1 MQNESEERLILA
13 LVTTGGFTHA
23 EPDIDVLWFTISAP
37 VLDVCQALAKR
48 GHTVDFATLDG
59 QENWVKNYPFIRRV
73 HSLGPG
79 PTEEQYREHWS
90 RMLKHD
96 AKKGVG
102 SEMWESKYLWDSFFP
117 ITYKGLRKVCI
128 DPETRPSFIIADFF
142 AELAAKDMM
151 AELGIPIAI
160 MWPQMPF
167 LLAPASYIPGQPG
180 FQAVISTT
188 SEHASLMSR
197 LKNELVMVCAMPSF
211 LVWLRWLTALRK
223 KAGVRYPSPIQ
234 LTASSRPLCLVLVNS
249 FFGLETP
256 KDLPPLMAPVGPI
269 LADEF
274 PTLDQPHGSFLDS
287 HNRTAYVAL
296 GTHINLTQ
304 DIFDKLFS
312 GLVQSLSL
320 GHIDGIIWSLP
331 ARTRENL
338 YHEQQL
344 EVDGEL
350 FSLGDLLDNKASS
363 VFFPTYSPQRAVLDH
378 KNATIFVTHAGGSS
392 ANEVAYHGKPALVIP
407 FMFDQLCNAV
417 RLEEAGIGLR
427 LDKFDFTQD
436 EVTSRIALITED
448 EDGTFARNVLRLRR
462 IARVAA
468 RRKHLAADLV
478 EEVLYDD
485 ELRRGNKKGVA
496 SRPMHL
502 ETADVRLSW
511 FKKNNWDLYLFTFGT
526 FVGLPL
532 ASAYGIHYFV
542 KARGIRQLMGV
553 VSHVF
558 FRGRDIISPVI
569 SQK

>member
-1 MQNESEERLILA
+1 MQNESEQRLILA

-23 EPDIDVLWFTISAP
+23 EPEIDFLRFTIPAP
-37 VLDVCQALAKR
+37 VLDVCQVLAER

-59 QENWVKNYPFIRRV
+59 QENWVKSYPFIRRV
-73 HSLGPG
+73 YSLGPG
-79 PTEEQYREHWS
+79 PTEEQYREHWN
-90 RMLKHD
+90 RMLRHD

-117 ITYKGLRKVCI
+117 VTYKGLRKICL
-128 DPETRPSFIIADFF
+128 DPETRPAFIIADFF

-151 AELGIPIAI
+151 AELGIPIAL

-197 LKNELVMVCAMPSF
+197 LKNELVMVCAIPSF
-211 LVWLRWLTALRK
+211 LGWLRWLTALRR
-223 KAGVRYPSPIQ
+223 KAGVRYPSPIK
-234 LTASSRPLCLVLVNS
+234 LTASTRPDCLVLVNS

-256 KDLPPLMAPVGPI
+256 KDLPPLISPVGPI
-269 LADEF
+269 LTDEF
-274 PTLDQPHGSFLDS
+274 LTLDQPHGSFLDS
-287 HNRTAYVAL
+287 HSRTAYVAL
-296 GTHINLTQ
+296 GTHINLPK
-304 DIFDKLFS
+304 DVFEKLFR
-312 GLVQSLSL
+312 GLIQSLIL

-331 ARTRENL
+331 ALTRENL
-338 YHEQQL
+338 DREQQL
-344 EVDGEL
+344 EVNGHL
-350 FSLGDLLDNKASS
+350 LRLGDLLDNRASS

-378 KNATIFVTHAGGSS
+378 KNTAIFVTHAGGSS

-417 RLEEAGIGLR
+417 RLEEAGVGLR
-427 LDKFDFTQD
+427 LDKFDFTQE
-436 EVTSRIALITED
+436 EVTSRIALITKD

-485 ELRRGNKKGVA
+485 ELRRSNKKKMS

-532 ASAYGIHYFV
+532 ASAYGIHCFV
-542 KARGIRQLMGV
+542 RARGIRQLTGLIP
-553 VSHVF
+553 HVF
-558 FRGRDIISPVI
+558 FTGRDLISSVI
-569 SQK
+569 FQK

>member
-1 MQNESEERLILA
+1 MQNESEQRLILA

-23 EPDIDVLWFTISAP
+23 
-37 VLDVCQALAKR
+37 DVCQALAKR

-59 QENWVKNYPFIRRV
+59 QEKWAKNYPFIRRV
-73 HSLGPG
+73 HSLGQG
-79 PTEEQYREHWS
+79 PTEEQYREHWN
-90 RMLKHD
+90 RMPKHD

-117 ITYKGLRKVCI
+117 VTYKGVRKVCLN
-128 DPETRPSFIIADFF
+128 PETRPSFIIADFF

-180 FQAVISTT
+180 FQAIISTT

-197 LKNELVMVCAMPSF
+197 LRNELVMVCAIPSF

-223 KAGVRYPSPIQ
+223 KAGVRYPNPTR
-234 LTASSRPLCLVLVNS
+234 LTAGSRPVCLVLVNS

-256 KDLPPLMAPVGPI
+256 KDLPPLMASVGPI

-287 HNRTAYVAL
+287 HGRTAYVAL
-296 GTHINLTQ
+296 GTHIDLPKDT
-304 DIFDKLFS
+304 FDKLFR
-312 GLVQSLSL
+312 GLVQSLSS
-320 GHIDGIIWSLP
+320 GHIDGILWSLP
-331 ARTRENL
+331 ALTRQKL
-338 YHEQQL
+338 DRKQQL

-350 FSLGDLLDNKASS
+350 FSLGDLLDNRASS

-378 KNATIFVTHAGGSS
+378 KNTAIFVTHAGGSS

-417 RLEEAGIGLR
+417 RLEEAGVGLR
-427 LDKFDFTQD
+427 LDKFDFTQE
-436 EVTSRIALITED
+436 EVTSRIALIIED
-448 EDGTFARNVLRLRR
+448 EEGSFARNVLRLRR

-485 ELRRGNKKGVA
+485 ELRQDKKQGA
-496 SRPMHL
+496 RSRPMHL

-511 FKKNNWDLYLFTFGT
+511 FKKNNWDLYLFTFGI

-532 ASAYGIHYFV
+532 ATAYGVYRFIQ
-542 KARGIRQLMGV
+542 ARGIRQFTGLI
-553 VSHVF
+553 SHVLF
-558 FRGRDIISPVI
+558 TGRDVI
-569 SQK
+569 SSVIFRK